1 MFTSL
6 THLLPR
12 LDRWPRRLAALTC
25 LLLAAAS
32 ALANRSRER
41 DGPSGAVPSAPV
53 VVAAHDLAAAHTLAP
68 GDVTLAAWPRNL
80 VPARTS
86 AAPSRLVG
94 RRLAGPVGAG
104 EAITVARLVGPGLT
118 TGLPAG
124 TVAAAVRTDA
134 GMSDLLHPGDHV
146 DVLAGPPDDDPT
158 GAAPSVNTAAAALV
172 AQGVAVLAV
181 LPPDAGG
188 VTGDGEARVL
198 IATDRGTAL
207 RIVALQSRQVLAVV
221 GDRP

>member
-1 MFTSL
+1 MFASL
-6 THLLPR
+6 THVLAR

-32 ALANRSRER
+32 ALTGRSRER
-41 DGPSGAVPSAPV
+41 DGPSGSVPSAQV
-53 VVAAHDLAAAHTLAP
+53 VVAARDLPAAHPLTL
-68 GDVTLAAWPRNL
+68 GDLTVATWPRRL
-80 VPARTS
+80 RPAGST

-104 EAITVARLVGPGLT
+104 EAITVARLVGAGLT

-134 GMSDLLHPGDHV
+134 GVADLLHPGDHV
-146 DVLAGPPDDDPT
+146 DVLAGPAGDDDAGIP
-158 GAAPSVNTAAAALV
+158 PSVSSPTAAVV

-181 LPPDAGG
+181 LPPSADA
-188 VTGDGEARVL
+188 VTGDSAARVL

-207 RIVALQSRQVLAVV
+207 RIVALQTRQVLAVV